1 MDSNKNV
8 PNKELI
14 VEPHEQN
21 TTKTNNLSS
30 SWFLHGTSSFEFF
43 LNQML
48 TYIIYLVGVANI
60 CVLFYFICWILFVSV
75 NLGIGSYVV
84 KINFAA
90 ISIYTDAYF
99 SMFVYSYFFFSF
111 VCHSEAGDQP
121 FYAWINCV
129 NTSILNQITNK
140 TQTPYTNV

>member
-14 VEPHEQN
+14 VEPYEQN
-21 TTKTNNLSS
+21 TTKTNNVSS

-60 CVLFYFICWILFVSV
+60 CVLFYSFVEFCFVSV

-99 SMFVYSYFFFSF
+99 NMFVYSYFFRLFATLKPEISRF
-111 VCHSEAGDQP
+111 TRGLTASTHR
-121 FYAWINCV
+121 YWI
-129 NTSILNQITNK
+129 K
-140 TQTPYTNV
+140 